1 MPAAHVADG
10 SMHWGV
16 HGVPRP
22 VPVIL
27 CELCVLI
34 LPTTNPK
41 YGIDPLPAPRTKD
54 RGTSSMM
61 TGLTR
66 ADDFIGRVSCVLAL
80 ESNSLGVLPPCGKIR
95 RMWPGIYTA
104 R

>member
-10 SMHWGV
+10 SMHCHWGV

-54 RGTSSMM
+54 RGDIFHDDGSDE
-61 TGLTR
+61 GGRFYRQGVVRPR
-66 ADDFIGRVSCVLAL
+66 A
-80 ESNSLGVLPPCGKIR
+80 
-95 RMWPGIYTA
+95 
-104 R
+104 